1 MDLSSFAL
9 PVAGFLVGTLVGLT
23 GVGGG
28 SLMTPVLI
36 LVFGMHPLRA
46 VGTDLLFAAVTKM
59 VGTAVHGR
67 LRTVDW
73 RVAAWLALGSLPTT
87 AVVLTG
93 FAVFGPPAEAAN
105 RWVGLALG
113 VAMIVTAAS
122 VAFRPQIVRWSGRV
136 LGDAAVSRAA
146 PLTVAAGVVLG
157 IIVPLTSVGGG
168 AIGMPVLL
176 LLWPGLPT
184 AYLVGADIAHA
195 VPLTLVAGA
204 GHLLLEP
211 VNWTLLGSL
220 LLGSVPGVAIGSL
233 LSGRVP
239 ERLLRWCLATAL
251 VVAGWQLLK

>member
-1 MDLSSFAL
+1 MDTSSLGL

-36 LVFGMHPLRA
+36 LVFGLRPLRA
-46 VGTDLLFAAVTKM
+46 VGTDLLFAAATKL

-73 RVAAWLALGSLPTT
+73 RVAGWLALGSLPTT
-87 AVVLTG
+87 AVVLG
-93 FAVFGPPAEAAN
+93 AFSLFGPPDEAAN
-105 RWVGLALG
+105 RWAGLALG
-113 VAMIVTAAS
+113 VALVVTALS
-122 VAFRPQIVRWSGRV
+122 VVFRPQMVRWSRRV
-136 LGDAAVSRAA
+136 LGDWALARSV
-146 PLTVAAGVVLG
+146 PLTVATGVALG
-157 IIVPLTSVGGG
+157 VIVPLTSVGGG
-168 AIGMPVLL
+168 ALGMPMLL
-176 LLWPGLPT
+176 LLWPAQPT
-184 AYLVGADIAHA
+184 ALLVGADIAHA

-211 VNWTLLGSL
+211 VNWTLLGTL
-220 LLGSVPGVAIGSL
+220 LLGSVPGVVLGSS

-239 ERLLRWCLATAL
+239 ERVLQPCLAAAL